1 MSSNGC
7 GLGGPSGVSLVSLG
21 SPVPSA
27 RGSLRRKPIPPPR
40 NNTLKKPEGKGK
52 SDRDSQ
58 VRDRTRSEHKGRR
71 ELSRSISDV
80 QNIPVL
86 CASLFLPRQ
95 LQTTAHFSILFPSLP
110 DRGSRRSLD
119 RAVAAVIL
127 IHECVC
133 SRPSSSLLPTFYRS
147 KQRSIRSC
155 ECES

>member
-27 RGSLRRKPIPPPR
+27 RGSLRRKPIPTPR

-86 CASLFLPRQ
+86 CASLFYRGNCRRRPIFLSYSP
-95 LQTTAHFSILFPSLP
+95 PSLIE
-110 DRGSRRSLD
+110 
-119 RAVAAVIL
+119 AAGAHSIA
-127 IHECVC
+127 
-133 SRPSSSLLPTFYRS
+133 LLLLLF
-147 KQRSIRSC
+147 
-155 ECES
+155 